1 MFQSLS
7 PGLVKTEMPPKE
19 FFEKM
24 AALNPEDIADGVLY
38 VLGTPP
44 HVQVSQTF
52 STVTVTSHVAVISKS
67 LTWLQRRSVC
77 KTDTAFP
84 KTPAAISY
92 RREHRL

>member
-19 FFEKM
+19 ILEKM

-38 VLGTPP
+38 VLGTPAN
-44 HVQVSQTF
+44 VQVRQTF
-52 STVTVTSHVAVISKS
+52 STVTVTNHVAVTSKI
-67 LTWLQRRSVC
+67 LTLLQRRSVC
-77 KTDTAFP
+77 QTDTAFP
-84 KTPAAISY
+84 KTSAAISY